1 MSLPLRQRGFS
12 LIAAVFVIAIALLI
26 VLAAVLTLSA
36 RQRSTVQVL
45 EASRALFAAQSGLEV
60 AIARSLGPS
69 PGGGCAAVPA
79 SIDFEGFTVLLGC
92 TATAVDEAPD
102 SYSIFTLTAAAQRGR
117 FSDHTFISRRMRA
130 TVTSQ

>member
-1 MSLPLRQRGFS
+1 MSTPLRQRGFS
-12 LIAAVFVIAIALLI
+12 LIAAVFVIAIAMLI

-36 RQRSTVQVL
+36 RQRSTVQAL

-60 AIARSLGPS
+60 AIARSLAVG
-69 PGGGCAAVPA
+69 GGGCAAVPA
-79 SIDFEGFTVLLGC
+79 SIDFEGFTVTLGC

-117 FSDHTFISRRMRA
+117 FSDHTFISRRVRA
-130 TVTSQ
+130 TVAQ